1 MAVRVYNNME
11 RRGVLGKDEFRFS
24 VRMFMSLQ
32 LATNELKLYIS
43 TPTMRFLSDNVD
55 EFAAYRL
62 PKRVAALS
70 STPRSAAKAKSVRRV
85 FSGCWLCPATDHQ
98 AWDTRHHPRAENGAR
113 KPVSKE
119 DKLSG

>member
-1 MAVRVYNNME
+1 MYNNME